1 MSEASSELAAAIADG
16 VALLETSPSH
26 HSSANNIEAV
36 LKKRLAAYYTRRG
49 NHDAFNKVEDLMKL
63 GDIELLTAKEAL
75 SVLQR
80 VQKPLDAEG
89 SDDADLNQPP
99 PIGTRD
105 LAKLRTLL
113 SLVFKWGIQP
123 LYGRVILS
131 WPTAGGSK
139 IVDLGSHSEDYQAL
153 SNLTTSLFTL
163 IFPQGVEGR
172 ISQTLITSTILA
184 RHVADL
190 LTPAIVLGWLPE
202 VHASGST
209 PVIHELRPMVMRM
222 MRLLSPAQTIA
233 SLGVIL
239 SSTSPSPP
247 LHARKACTSLLTKQL
262 LRPDGVQGLCA
273 TIFSVQETTGDEA
286 RPEKLI
292 HVARTLN
299 SVPAS
304 MKPEEYYW
312 AIFPRVIGL
321 LTSGAPTP
329 YIRAAAFTVYRAVV
343 PEKAGPHY
351 TIASSTVLAL
361 LHGPFL
367 QSVGIPLKEADMPS
381 LNPKRAL
388 ASMMVLLTNTEPS
401 PVFVSRMLSPVV
413 PALYLL
419 FFDLQQCKTADPQ
432 LKESVM
438 GLLKSW
444 GKITDPIEGSPI
456 LWSII
461 EGGKENEWKF
471 DLEGNFWKSSMTEK
485 PASALSM
492 PGDPGTAEVVQL
504 ADIDQNL
511 FDLYPDPLHFVEFLK
526 MIERGDL
533 ASLIFVRLLE
543 SYRDMKGRVNE
554 DPSRVLHKLQI
565 IIQMQKHLSEG
576 TTSNILRK
584 PGHLLTFISHVLQS
598 SCVLLTDTGNTS
610 FLDDDLLEG
619 DSDDEAPDSEVI
631 GPDDEL
637 IETTITLLL
646 SILEADDTLSA
657 RTHPILNDIF
667 STLEP
672 LALKGSSAIRPLARV
687 ARLVITARLANT
699 STSPATGD
707 LSEEDDREMYQRAL
721 KLLQDPILPVRAHG
735 LLLLREILSSPR
747 GKGNQISKAL
757 APSILSIFLE
767 CVQDEDSYIFLN
779 AVRGLAVLVDKHG
792 KDILRRLVHDYTKGL
807 GGLGSNNLTQQ
818 GIDTRTRIGE
828 ALSSVIRHCGSA
840 LGIYV
845 DMLVPPLFTVVRT
858 STAPTALRTSAL
870 SLLGDCVD
878 TYALAMLPYVEDLCQ
893 ALIDLLQ
900 VEGVSSR
907 FARTVDE
914 KGSDETQLP
923 SSMDLDP
930 TSKNPKFPPLRRA
943 ALHFLSLLIRSTT
956 KNAHDEGDA
965 VTSLVFSPSTLKRVN
980 STLGYISSTDED
992 NIVRV
997 MARETKE
1004 NLEQLQRAV
1013 LGI

>member
-1 MSEASSELAAAIADG
+1 MSEASSELATALADG
-16 VALLETSPSH
+16 VALLETSPLH
-26 HSSANNIEAV
+26 NSSANNIEAV
-36 LKKRLAAYYTRRG
+36 LKNRLSAYYTRQG
-49 NHDAFNKVEDLMKL
+49 NRDAVNKVENENFTKL

-75 SVLQR
+75 SVLLR

-89 SDDADLNQPP
+89 SDDADSNQPP
-99 PIGTRD
+99 LIGTRD

-123 LYGRVILS
+123 LYGRVVLL
-131 WPTAGGSK
+131 WPRVTAGGSK
-139 IVDLGSHSEDYQAL
+139 IVDLNFNSEDYQAL
-153 SNLTTSLFTL
+153 SNLTTSLFTF

-184 RHVADL
+184 RHVTDL
-190 LTPAIVLGWLPE
+190 LTPAIALGWLQE
-202 VHASGST
+202 VHASGSN

-247 LHARKACTSLLTKQL
+247 LHARKACTSLLTKQV

-273 TIFSVQETTGDEA
+273 TMFSVEETTGDEA

-299 SVPAS
+299 SVPRS
-304 MKPEEYYW
+304 MKPEEYYR
-312 AIFPRVIGL
+312 AIFPRVIEL

-343 PEKAGPHY
+343 PEKPGPHY
-351 TIASSTVLAL
+351 AIASSTVLAL
-361 LHGPFL
+361 LHGPFI
-367 QSVGIPLKEADMPS
+367 QSVRIPVKEADMPS

-388 ASMMVLLTNTEPS
+388 ASMVVLLTNTEPS
-401 PVFVSRMLSPVV
+401 PAFVSRMLSPVV

-419 FFDLQQCKTADPQ
+419 SFDLQRCITADPQ
-432 LKESVM
+432 LKESVT

-444 GKITDPIEGSPI
+444 AKITDLNEGSPI

-471 DLEGNFWKSSMTEK
+471 DSEGNFWKSPITENA
-485 PASALSM
+485 ASPLLM
-492 PGDPGTAEVVQL
+492 PGDPGTAEDVQL
-504 ADIDQNL
+504 ADINQNL
-511 FDLYPDPLHFVEFLK
+511 FNLYPDPLHFVEFLK
-526 MIERGDL
+526 VLERGDL

-543 SYRDMKGRVNE
+543 SYRDIKGRVNE

-565 IIQMQKHLSEG
+565 IMQMQKHLSEG

-584 PGHLLTFISHVLQS
+584 P
-598 SCVLLTDTGNTS
+598 DTGNTS
-610 FLDDDLLEG
+610 SLDYDLLDG
-619 DSDDEAPDSEVI
+619 DSDDEGPDSEVI

-637 IETTITLLL
+637 IETAITLLL

-667 STLEP
+667 SILEP
-672 LALKGSSAIRPLARV
+672 LALKGSSTIRPSARE
-687 ARLVITARLANT
+687 ARLVMTARLANT
-699 STSPATGD
+699 STSPTTGD
-707 LSEEDDREMYQRAL
+707 RSEEDDLGIYQRAL
-721 KLLQDPILPVRAHG
+721 KLLQDPILPVRGHG

-747 GKGNQISKAL
+747 SKDSQISKAL

-779 AVRGLAVLVDKHG
+779 AVQGLAVLVDKHG
-792 KDILRRLVHDYTKGL
+792 KEMLRRLVHDYTKGL
-807 GGLGSNNLTQQ
+807 DGLGSSNLTQQ

-845 DMLVPPLFTVVRT
+845 DMLVPPLFMVVRT

-907 FARTVDE
+907 FTRTEDE
-914 KGSDETQLP
+914 MGSDESQLP
-923 SSMDLDP
+923 SSMDSDP
-930 TSKNPKFPPLRRA
+930 ISKNPKFPPLRRA
-943 ALHFLSLLIRSTT
+943 ALHFLSLLIRSAT
-956 KNAHDEGDA
+956 KCAHDEGDA
-965 VTSLVFSPSTLKRVN
+965 VTSLEFSPSTLKRMNV
-980 STLGYISSTDED
+980 TLNYISSTDED